1 VKEKLNFMAWK
12 TPEDKSR
19 FFEDLERAFNTPP
32 TRSIVVPQVS
42 DIEVPTTEG
51 TPVKRRKVDNGPR
64 EVKRKPSISS
74 ENKTSLAKTTNPT
87 HAGPERSRSLRQN
100 TSKPKPA
107 EKSSRRRSTSERVD
121 EQKKSSLLDG
131 MVLYFIPNSRKNG
144 LRKFRMT
151 LFAQHGAD
159 VRYEWSEEITHIIC
173 DQNIMGERVL
183 RDLRWEQ
190 FPVSS
195 LFGPLLMLDWS
206 HYSE

>member
-1 VKEKLNFMAWK
+1 MAWK

-51 TPVKRRKVDNGPR
+51 TPIKRRKVDNGPR

-74 ENKTSLAKTTNPT
+74 ENKTSLAKTTNPPNI
-87 HAGPERSRSLRQN
+87 GPERSRSLRQN
-100 TSKPKPA
+100 SGKPKPA
-107 EKSSRRRSTSERVD
+107 ETPSRRRSTASERVD

-173 DQNIMGERVL
+173 DQNIIGERVL

-190 FPVSS
+190 FPVPA
-195 LFGPLLMLDWS
+195 LFKRLLTAGWS
-206 HYSE
+206 HCSE